1 MRGPVLAP
9 ASDHGGRN
17 DDGVGRGR
25 PWASSGEAVAP
36 ARGGGGGAGV
46 GKAAVTQGEEESAE
60 VGGEP
65 LALMEHRYG
74 AKDFVTSIYA
84 HLLQ

>member
-1 MRGPVLAP
+1 
-9 ASDHGGRN
+9 
-17 DDGVGRGR
+17 
-25 PWASSGEAVAP
+25 
-36 ARGGGGGAGV
+36 
-46 GKAAVTQGEEESAE
+46 VTQGEEESAE